1 MYLKRQRA
9 FEAITLVAVIDE
21 IMMSAVRRVHAYKVE
36 YSYSAHNALLGDIKV
51 LGHLMQ
57 WLKIKWFVCVTEKW

>member
-57 WLKIKWFVCVTEKW
+57 